1 VAQREVGK
9 RGENSEIMRQD
20 VVTCGYASAE
30 RRATLLIIFGL
41 RAFFRTIGQGVF
53 HCPRCGGDR
62 QYRLRSGR
70 RYFTLFFLPVI
81 PLTKLG
87 DHVQCAACR
96 SRFHPDVLGLPT
108 AAQMSAALPAG
119 MRCAAVA
126 MLRASGPPGGPA
138 SPASPASQASPAAR
152 ERALEAIRG
161 AGASGYGPENLDA
174 DLAQPGGLDPTALAQ
189 VGAQLTTEAKEWFFA
204 QAVRISLVDG
214 PLSEA
219 ERQAAR
225 GVAQNLAMTPA
236 QALGVITMT
245 EQAARRD

>member
-1 VAQREVGK
+1 MCPQSG
-9 RGENSEIMRQD
+9 G
-20 VVTCGYASAE
+20 T
-30 RRATLLIIFGL
+30 TLLIIFGL

-87 DHVQCAACR
+87 EHVQCTACR

-126 MLRASGPPGGPA
+126 MLHAGGRPG
-138 SPASPASQASPAAR
+138 SPASPVSPAKR
-152 ERALEAIRG
+152 ERALDAIRG
-161 AGASGYGPENLDA
+161 AGASGYGPDNLDA
-174 DLAQPGGLDPTALAQ
+174 DLAHPGGIDPATLAQ

-204 QAVRISLVDG
+204 QAVRINLADG

-219 ERQAAR
+219 DRQAAQWI
-225 GVAQNLAMTPA
+225 AQNLAMTPA